1 MKRHAIKLSN
11 DALADIEQLEYI
23 IVVQYK
29 APLTAVR
36 YIQGLKDTIKL
47 LAIYPEA
54 YPFNNSTLLNKYGLF
69 SRRTVFKQ
77 IRIIFLVFKGTVY
90 IHRIIPSNSIL

>member
-1 MKRHAIKLSN
+1 MKKFDIKLSS
-11 DALADIEQLEYI
+11 DALEDIEQLENI

-47 LAIYPEA
+47 LANYPEA
-54 YPFNNSTLLNKYGLF
+54 FPFNASKSLQKYGPFSRHIDYKQITILF
-69 SRRTVFKQ
+69 S
-77 IRIIFLVFKGTVY
+77 VFKGTVY
-90 IHRIIPSNSIL
+90 IHRIVPSKSIT

>member
-11 DALADIEQLEYI
+11 DALADIEQLENI

-29 APLTAVR
+29 ASLTAVR
-36 YIQGLKDTIKL
+36 YLQGLKDTIKL

-69 SRRTVFKQ
+69 SRRTVYKQ
-77 IRIIFLVFKGTVY
+77 ITIIFSVFKGTVY
-90 IHRIIPSNSIL
+90 IHRIIPSNTIL